1 MERDAAFLDCKNQ
14 CCENF
19 YTTQSNILIQAIHA
33 KLSRAFFT
41 ELEKKK
47 KTKHTIRMDTQ
58 KTLNDQSNP
67 EKEKHTWSNKGL

>member
-47 KTKHTIRMDTQ
+47 KTHNLYGYTKD
-58 KTLNDQSNP
+58 P
-67 EKEKHTWSNKGL
+67 E